1 MCATCDETLNRG
13 MSVIPAFVRWVSCQ
27 SSRSLNLQYSYGISG
42 LGCTVFCRWVVLRV
56 PQKGEARRRPKG
68 RKASLALVS
77 SQTSAEHRAAR
88 ESSKAGAPQGA
99 RIRTLP
105 RPHSNDAFLAHSP
118 NLVRDGLSSKESLLR
133 QMSLRTKSPRQPSCR
148 ASNIILH

>member
-1 MCATCDETLNRG
+1 MDPSVSLADSSDMCATCDETLNRG

-77 SQTSAEHRAAR
+77 SQTSAE
-88 ESSKAGAPQGA
+88 
-99 RIRTLP
+99 
-105 RPHSNDAFLAHSP
+105 NDAFLAHSP